1 MLTLTVHL
9 QAHVATASRIGDH
22 CRTYALSC
30 PVDSSFE
37 SSCDHEH
44 DLHCERC
51 DLFPSVLQEI
61 LAVLREKPQSEE
73 IEELS
78 YQVNQA
84 VQDIEAWKAHLLRC
98 INQDLARVDV
108 LNKLTEKLC
117 STCS

>member
-30 PVDSSFE
+30 PVDSFFE

-73 IEELS
+73 LEELS
-78 YQVNQA
+78 TKSIKQFKISKRGKRIFCVASTKIWQG
-84 VQDIEAWKAHLLRC
+84 
-98 INQDLARVDV
+98 
-108 LNKLTEKLC
+108 LTC
-117 STCS
+117 